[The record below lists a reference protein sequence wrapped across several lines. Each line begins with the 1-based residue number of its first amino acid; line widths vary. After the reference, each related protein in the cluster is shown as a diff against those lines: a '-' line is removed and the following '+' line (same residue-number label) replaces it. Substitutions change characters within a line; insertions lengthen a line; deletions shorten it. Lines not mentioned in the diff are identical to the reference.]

1 MLSIDI
7 GIKNL
12 SYCVFQE
19 KEIVDWGIIDLSDS
33 ETCSCGNPASFFGEE
48 KYCSKHK
55 PKKSFVLP
63 KPIEKMKLADFK
75 NKLFKKC
82 NTLEECKTLINE
94 TPIHLLTKKNASTID
109 LIQISRNIQIHF
121 DNKWKDVVFETVII
135 ENQISPLA
143 SRMKTIQGM
152 ITQYFVKTV
161 PNIHYISSSNK
172 LKHVKVKMTY
182 QERKKEGIKQCQ
194 EGIPPKWYDFFINA
208 DKKDDLADCYLQ
220 GIWFITKKME
230 K

>member
-12 SYCVFQE
+12 SYCVFVDN
-19 KEIVDWGIIDLSDS
+19 EIADWGIIDLSDL
-33 ETCSCGNPASFFGEE
+33 ETCSCGNSATFVGES
-48 KYCSKHK
+48 KYCTKHK
-55 PKKSFVLP
+55 PKKSFILP
-63 KPIEKMKLADFK
+63 KPLEKMKFGDFK
-75 NKLFKKC
+75 NKLFQKC
-82 NTLEECKTLINE
+82 NNLEDCKTLINDL
-94 TPIHLLTKKNASTID
+94 PIHLLTKKNASNID

-121 DNKWKDVVFETVII
+121 DNKWKDVLFHTVII

-161 PNIHYISSSNK
+161 PMIQYISSSNK
-172 LKHVKVKMTY
+172 LKHVKIKMTY
-182 QERKKEGIKQCQ
+182 QERKKEGINQCRKMLSQ
-194 EGIPPKWYDFFINA
+194 KWCEFFEKA

-220 GIWFITKKME
+220 GVWFIANKVE